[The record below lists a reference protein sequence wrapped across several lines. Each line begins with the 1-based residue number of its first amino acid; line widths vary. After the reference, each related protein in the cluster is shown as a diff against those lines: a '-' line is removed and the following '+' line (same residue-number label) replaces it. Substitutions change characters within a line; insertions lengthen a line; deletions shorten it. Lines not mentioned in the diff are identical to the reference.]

1 MDNEDAFDIQEQ
13 EGTNSSANVF
23 ANKDAVLP
31 ETDGAGCIQNLTEK
45 EEFKGSNC
53 PLSDGPCISDDAGD
67 IGAVI

>member
-1 MDNEDAFDIQEQ
+1 MPL
-13 EGTNSSANVF
+13 TYSSANVF

>member
-1 MDNEDAFDIQEQ
+1 M
-13 EGTNSSANVF
+13 SNVF

-45 EEFKGSNC
+45 EEFKGNNC